1 MAQLIGHMDH
11 DEIAYELTHA
21 PSLKLLQKDTA
32 ALMISFL
39 YHAFKRAHRVAIP
52 YGEVVTQL
60 DDTLLDLNTDG
71 PGHYPRSAHEY
82 LKTWSDD
89 DHRLL
94 RLYYERGQDE
104 PLVELTPDA
113 ERVIGWFEDLQKR
126 EFVGTESRFMRVFEL
141 LEDIA
146 GKSTEDAAM
155 RLAQLERQR
164 DALQQEIDA
173 ILQTGQVQRYTETQ
187 IKERFREANDVARR
201 LLADF
206 REVEQNFRAIAR
218 DVQVKHM
225 QEGASR
231 GAVVAHVLDADEA
244 LKASDQGR
252 SFYSF
257 WEFLMSPARQEELRA
272 LIEAVYALPEL
283 ETLRQEHRGL
293 RRIKT
298 SLIEAGEKVAQSN
311 LRLAEQLRYLL
322 DDRQRAEGRRVM
334 ELIEDIKR
342 AARAVVA
349 APPSGDDFLLLEGPP
364 EVRLLME
371 RPLWEPPESLDFSQQ
386 RIAQAAEERET
397 VDLAPL
403 YGGFY
408 VDSVALRQRIDTLLE
423 TRPEV
428 TLAELTRR
436 YPIRQGLSELLA
448 YLSIATDDDRHAI
461 DTSALDQVYLH
472 VPMSEAQAPSLTL
485 PRVVFRGQSRP

>member
-1 MAQLIGHMDH
+1 MDH
-11 DEIAYELTHA
+11 DEIAYELSHA

-32 ALMISFL
+32 ALIISFL
-39 YHAFKRAHRVAIP
+39 YHAFKRSHRVAIP
-52 YGEVVTQL
+52 YGEVLAQL
-60 DDTLLDLNTDG
+60 DDILLDLNTDQ
-71 PGHYPRSAHEY
+71 PDHYPRSAHEY

-146 GKSTEDAAM
+146 GKSTEDAAT

-164 DALQQEIDA
+164 NALQQEIDA
-173 ILQTGQVQRYTETQ
+173 IVQTGRVQRYTETQ

-225 QEGASR
+225 EEGASR
-231 GAVVAHVLDADEA
+231 GSVVAHVLDADEA

-257 WEFLMSPARQEELRA
+257 WEFLISPARQEQLRA

-283 ETLRQEHRGL
+283 ETLRQEQRGL

-322 DDRQRAEGRRVM
+322 DDRQRAEGRRVI

-342 AARAVVA
+342 MARSVVLS
-349 APPSGDDFLLLEGPP
+349 PPPDIDFLLLEGPP
-364 EVRLLME
+364 EVRLVME
-371 RPLWEPPESLDFSQQ
+371 RPLWEPPESLDFSEQ
-386 RIAQAAEERET
+386 RVVAGAEPMDT
-397 VDLAPL
+397 LDLAPL

-408 VDSVALRQRIDTLLE
+408 VDSAALRQRIDTVLE

-448 YLSIATDDDRHAI
+448 YLSIAIDDERHAI
-461 DTSALDQVYLH
+461 DVGARDQVAL
-472 VPMSEAQAPSLTL
+472 PAPTPEAAAPTLTL
-485 PRVVFRGQSRP
+485 PRVVFRGQPRS